1 MNTPQ
6 KLLLAVVGF
15 VLLNLML
22 VIVFGDKGLVDL
34 NHSRDR
40 RDALR
45 EHNRQISA
53 ENLRLNRAIHRL
65 RNDPDYVEH
74 VARQDLGMI
83 GPGETVLWFAP
94 QAGAKDERQK

>member
-1 MNTPQ
+1 MSTRH

-15 VLLNLML
+15 LLLNLML

-34 NHSRDR
+34 NHSRGR

-45 EHNRQISA
+45 SKNGQVAA
-53 ENLRLNRAIHRL
+53 ENLRLSREIHRL
-65 RNDPDYVEH
+65 RNDPAYVEH

-83 GPGETVLWFAP
+83 GPGEIVLRFAP
-94 QAGAKDERQK
+94 EAGEKVRGEK